1 MKPHSA
7 FLLFSLLAAAAA
19 RADLQTDWAY
29 HAIGSGDRATER
41 VPGESFTFLGNGTD
55 QVPDNDTVALHVL
68 TARNFA
74 EDMDEQIYVR
84 WWDGYMSHWIMGA
97 WIKTLTLDAAQ
108 AETTFHG
115 QPREGTVELDLWK
128 IEIPSWIT
136 QPGENFYAIQLKG
149 CTPETSEERYLLGRA
164 GGDFSQTN
172 NFGQVWSASEEFD
185 GQDWKINVLQ
195 EPPSP

>member
-7 FLLFSLLAAAAA
+7 FLLFSLLAAAA

-84 WWDGYMSHWIMGA
+84 WWDGYMSHWVMGV
-97 WIKTLTLDAAQ
+97 WVKKIPLDAARPESTFRGAPDKGT
-108 AETTFHG
+108 AEI
-115 QPREGTVELDLWK
+115 DLWK
-128 IEIPSWIT
+128 IEIPAWIT
-136 QPGENFYAIQLKG
+136 QPGENFYAIQLKA
-149 CTPETSEERYLLGRA
+149 CAPDASEERYLLSRP
-164 GGDFSQTN
+164 GGDFSHTN
-172 NFGQVWSASEEFD
+172 NLGQIWSASEEFD
-185 GQDWKINVLQ
+185 GQDWKVNILQ
-195 EPPSP
+195 

>member
-7 FLLFSLLAAAAA
+7 FLLFSLLAVAA

-84 WWDGYMSHWIMGA
+84 WWDGYMSHWIMGVWVKKIA
-97 WIKTLTLDAAQ
+97 LDAARPESTFRGAPDKGT
-108 AETTFHG
+108 AEI
-115 QPREGTVELDLWK
+115 DLWK

-136 QPGENFYAIQLKG
+136 QPGENFYAIQLKA
-149 CTPETSEERYLLGRA
+149 CTADTAEERYLLSRP

-172 NFGQVWSASEEFD
+172 NLGQIWSASEEFD
-185 GQDWKINVLQ
+185 GQDWKVNILQ
-195 EPPSP
+195 

>member
-1 MKPHSA
+1 MKQHSA
-7 FLLFSLLAAAAA
+7 CLLFSLLAAAAA
-19 RADLQTDWAY
+19 GADLQTDWAY

-68 TARNFA
+68 TARNSA

-128 IEIPSWIT
+128 IEIPSCIT
-136 QPGENFYAIQLKG
+136 QPGENFYAIQLKA
-149 CTPETSEERYLLGRA
+149 CPADTAEERSLLSRP

-172 NFGQVWSASEEFD
+172 NLGQIWSASEEFD
-185 GQDWKINVLQ
+185 GQDWKVNILQ
-195 EPPSP
+195 

>member
-7 FLLFSLLAAAAA
+7 FLLFSLLAVAA
-19 RADLQTDWAY
+19 RADLQTDGAY

-74 EDMDEQIYVR
+74 GDMDEQIYVR
-84 WWDGYMSHWIMGA
+84 WWDGYMSHWIMGI
-97 WIKTLTLDAAQ
+97 WVKKIPLDAARPESTFRGAPDKGT
-108 AETTFHG
+108 AEI
-115 QPREGTVELDLWK
+115 DLWK
-128 IEIPSWIT
+128 IDVPAWIT
-136 QPGENFYAIQLKG
+136 QPGENFYAIQLKA
-149 CTPETSEERYLLGRA
+149 CAPDTAEERYLLSRP

-172 NFGQVWSASEEFD
+172 NLGQIWSASEEFD
-185 GQDWKINVLQ
+185 GQDWKVNILQ
-195 EPPSP
+195 

>member
-7 FLLFSLLAAAAA
+7 FLLFSLLAVAA

-74 EDMDEQIYVR
+74 GDMDEQIYVR
-84 WWDGYMSHWIMGA
+84 WWDGYMSHWIMGI
-97 WIKTLTLDAAQ
+97 WVKKIPLDAARPESTFRGAPDKGT
-108 AETTFHG
+108 AEI
-115 QPREGTVELDLWK
+115 DLWK
-128 IEIPSWIT
+128 IDVPAWIT
-136 QPGENFYAIQLKG
+136 QPGENFYAIQLKA
-149 CTPETSEERYLLGRA
+149 CAPDTAEERYLLSRP

-172 NFGQVWSASEEFD
+172 NLGQIWSASEEFD
-185 GQDWKINVLQ
+185 GQDWKVNILQ
-195 EPPSP
+195 